1 MDSTSSARGAGAGIV
16 VITPEGIK
24 LERSFKLRFR
34 ASNNEAKYKA
44 LIARLRAV
52 LDLGAQEVEIY
63 LDS

>member
-1 MDSTSSARGAGAGIV
+1 MDNVSSAREAGARIV
-16 VITPEGIK
+16 IITLEGIR
-24 LERSFKLRFR
+24 LEHSFKLRFR